1 MHSSSSNMTPR
12 VAVPP
17 GHGSDWRWQVAQ
29 SRIDE
34 EALIERFGVPA
45 AARGAYREL
54 LETFPCRITPY
65 YESLMADPED
75 PGDPIR
81 LQGVPALQEADSGG
95 ACRPDPFDEAGHM
108 PVPGI
113 IHRYPDRLV
122 LLVSDACAV
131 NCRHCTRRN
140 LLGDGISVQG
150 KVGLEQALSYI
161 DQSTDVR
168 EVLVSGGDPLLND
181 TPWIAGLLARLHAI
195 DHLEVLRLGTRVPV
209 TCPMRIDD
217 ELCDALAA
225 CRPLWVNTQFNHP
238 VELTVEA
245 MGACDR
251 LLRVGI
257 PVSNQSVLL
266 KGVNDDIDTMRALCA
281 GLQAHMVR
289 PYYVFQCDPVAGVG
303 HFVTDPAVGVQIED
317 ALRVSLGGLAVPRFV
332 ADLPDSESKT
342 PLYRL
347 SEERDDARQ

>member
-1 MHSSSSNMTPR
+1 MHTPSSSMMARRAP
-12 VAVPP
+12 PP
-17 GHGSDWRWQVAQ
+17 GDWDDWRWQVAQ
-29 SRIDE
+29 SRIDVDRLV
-34 EALIERFGVPA
+34 AHFGLPSRSRA
-45 AARGAYREL
+45 AYREI

-65 YESLMADPED
+65 YESLMVDRED
-75 PGDPIR
+75 PHDPIR
-81 LQGVPALQEADSGG
+81 LQAVPGLKESDPGA

-122 LLVSDACAV
+122 LLVSAACAV

-140 LLGDGISVQG
+140 LLGDGIAVQG
-150 KVGLEQALSYI
+150 EAGLERALTYI
-161 DQSTDVR
+161 GQSPGVR

-181 TPWIAGLLARLHAI
+181 TPWLSGLLTRLHAI
-195 DHLEVLRLGTRVPV
+195 GHVEVLRLGTRVPV

-217 ELCDALAA
+217 ELCGALSA

-238 VELTVEA
+238 VELTAEA

-251 LLRVGI
+251 LLRAGI

-303 HFVTDPAVGVQIED
+303 HFVTEPGVGVQIEE
-317 ALRVSLGGLAVPRFV
+317 ALRVSLGGLALPRFV

-347 SEERDDARQ
+347 SEER